1 MSIVIKAPSGG
12 GSISLDTQQ
21 SVTGDHTLQLPT
33 GVGSAGQVLK
43 NSSTA
48 GTLEFANG
56 GKLVQFKSA
65 EYTTRTSTNS
75 AIPFDDTV
83 PQNTEGTEIITLAIT
98 PASTSNKLVIEFFMP
113 FWDGD
118 SVRVGTVALFQDST
132 ADALAVGG
140 CVNASDA
147 YAEQLGLIHIM
158 DAGTT
163 SSTTFKIRVGPNA
176 GTMYLNK
183 RNDADYFGSTT
194 LHTTLQ
200 ITEIEA

>member
-33 GVGSAGQVLK
+33 GVGSAGQYLR
-43 NSSTA
+43 NSTTA
-48 GTLEFANG
+48 GTLEFAHG

-65 EYTTRTSTNS
+65 EYTTRTSTVS

-98 PASTSNKLVIEFFMP
+98 PTSTSNKLVIEFFMP
-113 FWDGD
+113 FWDAD
-118 SVRVGTVALFQDST
+118 SIRVGTSALFQDST
-132 ADALAVGG
+132 ADALAVGA
-140 CVNASDA
+140 CINSADA
-147 YAEQLGLIHIM
+147 YAQQLGMFHIM

-176 GTMYLNK
+176 GTMFLNR
-183 RNDADYFGSTT
+183 RNDALYYGSTT

-200 ITEIEA
+200 ITEVEV

>member
-1 MSIVIKAPSGG
+1 MTLRLNGSNSGFTEVKAPATA
-12 GSISLDTQQ
+12 GSNTIT
-21 SVTGDHTLQLPT
+21 LPT
-33 GVGSAGQVLK
+33 SNGSANQFLK
-43 NSSTA
+43 NGSTA
-48 GTLEFANG
+48 GTLEFGDG

-65 EYTTRTSTNS
+65 EYTTRTSVNT

-83 PQNTEGTEIITLAIT
+83 PQNDEGTEIITLAIT

-118 SVRVGTVALFQDST
+118 SIRVGTAALFQDST
-132 ADALAVGG
+132 ADALAVGAAA
-140 CVNASDA
+140 NAA
-147 YAEQLGLIHIM
+147 TNYAIQLGMIHIM

-163 SSTTFKIRVGPNA
+163 SQTTFKIRVGPNA

-183 RNDADYFGSTT
+183 RGDADYFGSTT

-200 ITEIEA
+200 ITEIEV